1 MENLFNAAALDGGY
15 YNTAALDGG
24 SYNDAA
30 LEGGSMTYDDAA
42 VIGGFALAELA
53 SASVPPS
60 VGEMTEFGY
69 KTLKSL
75 PPTVRDT
82 IAKMFKPLD
91 VQKKYQIYS
100 ALAMLYLLDSLK
112 AISIAPEIDVASRK
126 LARQRWILLQQ
137 RLQKST
143 KEYLNIYTRLLRYI
157 HIPHHGPRVTKAMCN
172 RWRASINNRS
182 IPWGRSKAYHA
193 LPPGLSTRKY
203 NVTSWTTPAEIP
215 SVRVSKK
222 EAAAAAKKRTA
233 KKSTGTP
240 AAKKRRVGISDSLWT
255 FGKMTSD
262 TPLLPDLI
270 DDIPPP
276 PSYTAPPPPST

>member
-30 LEGGSMTYDDAA
+30 LEGGSVIYDDAA

-53 SASVPPS
+53 SAPNPPS
-60 VGEMTEFGY
+60 MGQTANFGY

-82 IAKMFKPLD
+82 IAKMFHPLTD
-91 VQKKYQIYS
+91 EKKYQIYI
-100 ALAMLYLLDSLK
+100 AIAMLYLLDSLK
-112 AISIAPEIDVASRK
+112 AISVAPELDVAARN
-126 LARQRWILLQQ
+126 LARQRWILVQKKLQQ
-137 RLQKST
+137 CSEKF
-143 KEYLNIYTRLLRYI
+143 LNVYARLLRYI
-157 HIPHHGPRVTKAMCN
+157 HIPHHGPRVTKAMYN

-182 IPWGRSKAYHA
+182 IPWGRSRAYHA

-203 NVTSWTTPAEIP
+203 NVTSWSTPANIP

-222 EAAAAAKKRTA
+222 EAAAAKKRKAT
-233 KKSTGTP
+233 KSSGAP
-240 AAKKRRVGISDSLWT
+240 AAKKKRVGNSDALWT
-255 FGKMTSD
+255 FDEDASD
-262 TPLLPDLI
+262 KPLISGLT
-270 DDIPPP
+270 DDYIPPP
-276 PSYTAPPPPST
+276 PM